1 MELEVESRGWRLA
14 ATLDSPPIGTELAG
28 AVVLVHGSGP
38 ATRAAP
44 YWLELSSH
52 LTAYGFACLRYDKP
66 GCGESG
72 GDWRQQSFEDRAFES
87 VEMLDVLKRH
97 LPDTACVG
105 LAGGSQGG
113 WIVLLAAARS
123 PAVEFV
129 ICYSAAGVTPAEQEE
144 YRVAHH
150 LPAEGYTADE
160 TAEALAL
167 LRARL
172 VSNRA
177 GVPAELIFEREAPAR
192 SQRWF
197 ALVGGMEPEGL
208 AFDLPIYDYDPRP
221 ALDAVRCGPF
231 PRRSS
236 SSSER

>member
-1 MELEVESRGWRLA
+1 
-14 ATLDSPPIGTELAG
+14 
-28 AVVLVHGSGP
+28 
-38 ATRAAP
+38 
-44 YWLELSSH
+44 
-52 LTAYGFACLRYDKP
+52 LRYDKP

-129 ICYSAAGVTPAEQEE
+129 ICYSAAGVTPAKQEE

-208 AFDLPIYDYDPRP
+208 AFDLPILTTTRVRRLMQFAVLFSRSGASAICSSRLSA
-221 ALDAVRCGPF
+221 ALRLSTSQVEGRGEP
-231 PRRSS
+231 PTSS
-236 SSSER
+236 